1 MYKKYLINNISKTIQ
16 YNLKLIDILTAI
28 WSAL

>member
-1 MYKKYLINNISKTIQ
+1 MYKKYLIKNISKTIQ

-28 WSAL
+28 WSAQ